1 MKTDWPD
8 LFQQVL
14 QALPLTLLMIVIALI
29 CAIILGLVLAVI
41 RIQRTPILS
50 PIVRVY
56 QSFIRRHP
64 CYCNC
69 S

>member
-29 CAIILGLVLAVI
+29 CAIILGLVLAII

-50 PIVRVY
+50 PIVRVPILY
-56 QSFIRRHP
+56 S
-64 CYCNC
+64 
-69 S
+69 